1 MTSKVLSRR
10 GHARLVPSLLALG
23 AADALAA
30 CGAAAGPKEYGTDR
44 RTIEAEVG
52 EEFALAL
59 PMHPSQGEWWYRVT
73 PHPDAKVVRGEGDR
87 EDYEGSDLVGGGDGT
102 QYFDFKAV
110 GPGTTEIRVL
120 HCPVGTCVGKG
131 ESASPRPDATSTNSD
146 QANKARYYTFAVSV
160 RR

>member
-1 MTSKVLSRR
+1 MTGKLFSRR
-10 GHARLVPSLLALG
+10 GPARLFPSLLVFG
-23 AADALAA
+23 AVGGLAA
-30 CGAAAGPKEYGTDR
+30 CGAATGPEEYGTDR

-52 EEFALAL
+52 EEFTLSL
-59 PMHPSQGEWWYRVT
+59 PMQPSQGEWWYRVT
-73 PHPDAKVVRGEGDR
+73 PRPDEKVVRSEGDR

-131 ESASPRPDATSTNSD
+131 ESASPRPGATSTNSD
-146 QANKARYYTFAVSV
+146 QAGRARYYTFTVSV